1 MLPCLEDFGL
11 AEEYE
16 RGNFSLERN
25 IFLSMHCGMGIDTYS
40 IGIDES
46 REKVFEVLKLLHGL
60 STKYKKP
67 MMARFISDGRAK
79 VDEMTNFGNPFLKDV
94 VVRKL

>member
-1 MLPCLEDFGL
+1 MLPCLEDFEL

-16 RGNFSLERN
+16 AGNFSIERN
-25 IFLSMHCGMGIDTYS
+25 IFLSMHCGLGIDTYP

-46 REKVFEVLKLLHGL
+46 PERIFEVLRLLHGF
-60 STKYKKP
+60 STRYNKP
-67 MMARFISDGRAK
+67 MMARLISDGQAK
-79 VDEMTNFGNPFLKDV
+79 VGEMTNFRNDFLKDV